1 MTVALRSAVTG
12 KCESSSF
19 VILFQDRLGYSK
31 PLVIPYETEDFFPI
45 FVKKKAVG
53 ISIGAALTWR
63 IMLSRVP
70 I

>member
-45 FVKKKAVG
+45 FVKKKSCWNFDRGCIDLADYVE
-53 ISIGAALTWR
+53 
-63 IMLSRVP
+63 
-70 I
+70 

>member
-45 FVKKKAVG
+45 FVKKAVG

-63 IMLSRVP
+63 IMLSRIP

>member
-31 PLVIPYETEDFFPI
+31 PLAIPYETEDFFSI
-45 FVKKKAVG
+45 FVKKAVG

-63 IMLSRVP
+63 IMLSRIP